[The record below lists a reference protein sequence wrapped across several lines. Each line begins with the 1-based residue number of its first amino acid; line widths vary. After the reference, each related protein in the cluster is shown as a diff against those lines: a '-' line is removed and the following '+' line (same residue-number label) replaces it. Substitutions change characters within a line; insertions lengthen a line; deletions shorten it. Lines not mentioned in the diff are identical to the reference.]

1 MKDTATIKNLAEN
14 ILSVTP
20 VTQDEYARVLEFATK
35 NGTGKLTTDK
45 VTGKHQASYHFGETT
60 LTMKSGDDDNDN
72 IDYHFI
78 QAILRKYRE
87 LYPDHV

>member
-1 MKDTATIKNLAEN
+1 MKDTAVVQNLAEN

-20 VTQDEYARVLEFATK
+20 ITQDEYERVLEFATK
-35 NGTGKLTTDK
+35 NGVGKLVTDK
-45 VTGKHQASYHFGETT
+45 TTGKHQATYNIEGST